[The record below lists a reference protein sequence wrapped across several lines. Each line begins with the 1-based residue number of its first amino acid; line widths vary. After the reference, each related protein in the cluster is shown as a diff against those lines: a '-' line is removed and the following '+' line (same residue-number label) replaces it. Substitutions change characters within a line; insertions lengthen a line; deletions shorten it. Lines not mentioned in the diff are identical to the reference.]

1 MGRSGFAAP
10 ENREPLRI
18 ALASLLQNGV
28 GKAFPTSQIN
38 PEWSPDMLAN
48 VMRCHRAEAHA
59 LSAPETM
66 KALTEE
72 FINATGMIPRSMEH
86 RAQIMEVYLE
96 ARLAS
101 LDCLDTDQVSVR
113 ETYQGMLREIA
124 KPVSEGIPMQE
135 AANP

>member
-1 MGRSGFAAP
+1 
-10 ENREPLRI
+10 
-18 ALASLLQNGV
+18 
-28 GKAFPTSQIN
+28 
-38 PEWSPDMLAN
+38 MLAN